1 MSALQPQIC
10 YAKKQRRN
18 EEKMIQGA
26 VSKKRWILQA
36 VIGFMLGRVWMFSI
50 NPFAIAY
57 ICTAGVYPG
66 SRVLVLFSVLLGVI
80 TKARGIEFV
89 QYIVLIGLCGFVQH
103 VMKKIDGKEGN
114 VLAVACVCGLLNLI
128 LGITTGLL
136 GANTMEVVWM
146 SLLESIC
153 MIALANVFQWGIRFL
168 LYEDWEKIL
177 GNEEMISVI
186 ALAALS
192 IYGMPRIF
200 DGVFSFVETLS
211 YLLVLFVGYRY
222 GAAPGAMAG
231 AAGGILAAATGSNMV
246 LVGVY
251 CLLGIGVGIFREIG
265 RIISTMAFLVM
276 GVIMAYMIRNEVL
289 GIVELRGMV
298 SAAIVFLSIPS
309 SVIRTVENDLMKTQ
323 ENPFAK
329 EDLKTLANYKI
340 DGFSVAFKRL
350 AKSFSDFTEKERQ
363 ISGDEMEEIFDELS
377 EKVCRECINCR
388 YCWET
393 NYEETYEN
401 IRNIM
406 AAASEQGVVET
417 ETISEKFCNR
427 CLRLD
432 EYIEKINERIAIA
445 RMNLSWRN
453 KMAESREAMANQML
467 EIAGALKEFTMEIN
481 ETAEVPVETKKKV
494 LFALRSLGIR
504 VKNLSFKTDRKGNL
518 EIWFMAKAKGNACI
532 TKKDVAV
539 ALEHVL
545 DMRMTAGRYVRNVI
559 PKEYE
564 AVAFVRDTNYKT
576 LTGLARVAKS
586 GETVSGD
593 NFSFMELSTGE
604 LIMVLSDGMG
614 SGSRA
619 CRDSENLVEVLES
632 LVEAGFQK
640 ESAIR
645 LMNTLFVMSYEG
657 KKFTTLDMTAID
669 LYSGNCEIVKNG
681 AAATFIKRK
690 DGVETI
696 FSKTLPMGIDMEA
709 EPEST
714 ETVLSDG
721 DMVIMVSDGIID
733 AFPGEEKEFYVENIL
748 ENIDS
753 NNPSDVANGVLMQ
766 ALSRN
771 AREASDDMSVLVA
784 GVWEK

>member
-1 MSALQPQIC
+1 
-10 YAKKQRRN
+10 
-18 EEKMIQGA
+18 MIQGA

-36 VIGFMLGRVWMFSI
+36 VMGFLLGRVWLFSM

-57 ICTAGVYPG
+57 ICASGVYPG
-66 SRVLVLFSVLLGVI
+66 SRTLVLFSVLAGVL
-80 TKARGIEFV
+80 TKGRGLDFVQYVVLISLTGFV
-89 QYIVLIGLCGFVQH
+89 QYI
-103 VMKKIDGKEGN
+103 MRKIDGREGS
-114 VLAVACVCGLLNLI
+114 VISVACVSGILNFI
-128 LGITTGLL
+128 LGTATGVITV
-136 GANTMEVVWM
+136 NTIDAIWM
-146 SLLESIC
+146 SLLESLC

-177 GNEEMISVI
+177 GNEELISMISLT
-186 ALAALS
+186 ALAV
-192 IYGMPRIF
+192 YGMPRTF
-200 DGVFSFVETLS
+200 DGVFSIAEMLS
-211 YLLVLFVGYRY
+211 YFLVLFVGYRY

-231 AAGGILAAATGSNMV
+231 AAGGMLAAASGSGMV

-265 RIISTMAFLVM
+265 RVISTLAFLVM
-276 GVIMAYMIRNEVL
+276 GVIMAYVVRNEVL

-298 SAAIVFLSIPS
+298 SAAIIFLSIPGT
-309 SVIRTVENDLMKTQ
+309 VIRTIESDLTKNQ

-363 ISGDEMEEIFDELS
+363 ISRDEMEEIFDELS
-377 EKVCRECINCR
+377 GKVCRECINCH

-401 IRNIM
+401 IRNIL

-417 ETISEKFCNR
+417 ETINEKFCNR

-432 EYIEKINERIAIA
+432 EYIEKINERMAIA

-467 EIAGALKEFTMEIN
+467 EIAEALKQFTIELN
-481 ETAEVPVETKKKV
+481 HTAEVPVETKKKV
-494 LFALRSLGIR
+494 LFSLRSLGIQ
-504 VKNLSFKTDRKGNL
+504 VKNLSFKKDRKENL
-518 EIWFMAKAKGNACI
+518 EICFMAKARGNACI
-532 TKKDVAV
+532 TKKDVSG
-539 ALEHVL
+539 ALERAL
-545 DMRMTAGRYVRNVI
+545 DMRMMPGRYVRNVI

-564 AVAFVRDTNYKT
+564 AVAFVQDTAFKA

-586 GETVSGD
+586 GEKVSGD

-604 LIMVLSDGMG
+604 LVMVLSDGMG
-614 SGSRA
+614 SGTRA
-619 CRDSENLVEVLES
+619 CRDSENLVEVIES
-632 LVEAGFQK
+632 LIEAGFRK

-645 LMNTLFVMSYEG
+645 LINTLFVMSYEG

-690 DGVETI
+690 DRVETI
-696 FSKTLPMGIDMEA
+696 FSSTLPVGIFMEV
-709 EPEST
+709 ESEST
-714 ETVLSDG
+714 ETKLTDG
-721 DMVIMVSDGIID
+721 DMVVMVSDGIVD
-733 AFPGEEKEFYVENIL
+733 AFPGENKEFYVENIL
-748 ENIDS
+748 QNINT

-784 GVWEK
+784 GLWEK